1 LSIQPALE
9 FLRTLS
15 GLGGGPSFEAV
26 YGDYRPYIGPR
37 SVTRHGIGHSFERR
51 LQGPMFISVIIA
63 LPLPRLF
70 RPCILSCSVRLGAMD
85 PGTRPLMIAGIAVS
99 AFVSLMVLAPLISLH
114 GTYRGLDGTP
124 GVLDGGWGDGPF
136 AVLYAFGDLFCH
148 QQFSRSFV
156 INGSQMPVCM
166 RDTGLAAGF
175 AAGLLSCALLSSFAR
190 GRTAL
195 TAGCALI
202 PVTAAEW
209 AWEHTGADSPV
220 LRTVSG
226 FVSGW
231 GVAAVA
237 SWSFLRED
245 VHERC
250 PPSILRRRCR
260 HRMPG
265 GRWGRIRYRLLH
277 AGGSRT
283 VRAVLVPPRQ
293 GPRLHGSRPLRA
305 GTHPRHHA
313 GRVQDRA
320 LREGLDDLR
329 PCARKIRFGSFR
341 SFAPVFRSLRAGA
354 RGHGLEARMRRHPAE
369 GRSVRGAPARSE
381 GCCRRFGRAVRGSF
395 RPEPVFFGD
404 GFPDFRIIRA
414 EVECGVPFDELSRAL
429 SEDSGI
435 PEDRFTPLL
444 RRRMRSAAD
453 SSAYRYDVAVWS
465 VPDVNSE

>member
-1 LSIQPALE
+1 
-9 FLRTLS
+9 
-15 GLGGGPSFEAV
+15 
-26 YGDYRPYIGPR
+26 
-37 SVTRHGIGHSFERR
+37 
-51 LQGPMFISVIIA
+51 MFISVIIA
-63 LPLPRLF
+63 RPLPRLF

-85 PGTRPLMIAGIAVS
+85 PRTRPLMIAGIAVS

-202 PVTAAEW
+202 PVTATEW

-260 HRMPG
+260 HRMLG
-265 GRWGRIRYRLLH
+265 GRGSCIRYRLLY

-293 GPRLHGSRPLRA
+293 GSRLHGSRPLRA

-354 RGHGLEARMRRHPAE
+354 RGHGLEARMRRHLPKADPYAE
-369 GRSVRGAPARSE
+369 LLCDLKGVAGDSV
-381 GCCRRFGRAVRGSF
+381 AVRGSF

-453 SSAYRYDVAVWS
+453 SSVYRYDVAVWR
-465 VPDVNSE
+465 VPDVHSE